1 MTTHARKNVSVM
13 AAVIS
18 AVGFATNLAFAL
30 PFPTYVA
37 DRLVS
42 EQAPNGSW
50 SGEEGYTG
58 SIIPG
63 LANAYRLT
71 GNLSYKATA
80 EDGGTYILNSA
91 GGNFYGDEAFA
102 LAELSKVN
110 ADPGSNP
117 WRTAVGNFYKAVR
130 SAPGGT
136 SAYINSFASI
146 DPSTAVFYLAHHTAA
161 AYYVNATDR
170 NIWRERTIDFLGTV
184 DDSTSNY
191 PVLALGAALWGLG
204 STGPL
209 EGRLIDPDAP
219 RDSIWYEK
227 YLADL
232 PMMTLRQQVPDGNP
246 RADSFYYRFDH
257 TDEGGYTEDTA
268 FGILGL
274 VAATRAIPGLNVDW
288 AIISAQ
294 ETLFDT
300 IDSNPLSASYGRVY
314 EYMGPGGATYATYA
328 GELLH
333 ALQPKPGDTDG
344 DGDVDLI
351 DLGHLAT
358 HYETT
363 EGAIWAHGDFDGDG
377 DVDLVDLGTLAGN
390 YGYGVPAPL
399 NFVADAAS
407 YDLVPEPTTLLCLLA
422 AGVFGLLPRRR
433 RA

>member
-1 MTTHARKNVSVM
+1 MM
-13 AAVIS
+13 AAVIL
-18 AVGFATNLAFAL
+18 AVGFATHVAVAL
-30 PFPTYVA
+30 PFPKYVA

-42 EQAPNGSW
+42 SQLPNGSW
-50 SGEEGYTG
+50 LGEQDYTG
-58 SIIPG
+58 SILPG
-63 LANAYRLT
+63 LTNAYKVT

-80 EDGGTYILNSA
+80 EDAGTYILNSA

-102 LAELSKVN
+102 LTELSRIS

-117 WRTAVGNFYKAVR
+117 WRTAVGQFYKAVKT
-130 SAPGGT
+130 APGGT
-136 SAYINSFASI
+136 SSYINSFASI

-170 NIWRERTIDFLGTV
+170 NLWREKTIDFLGTV
-184 DDSTSNY
+184 NDGSY
-191 PVLALGAALWGLG
+191 FPVLALGAAVWGLG

-209 EGRLIDPDAP
+209 EGRLIDPAALPGSD
-219 RDSIWYEK
+219 WYNK
-227 YLADL
+227 YLQDL
-232 PMMTLRQQVPDGNP
+232 PGMVLGQQVDDGEPYAN
-246 RADSFYYRFDH
+246 SFYSCFDH
-257 TDEGGYTEDTA
+257 TDSGGYTEDTA

-274 VAATRAIPGLNVDW
+274 IAATRAVPGLNLDW
-288 AIISAQ
+288 AIRTAL
-294 ETLFDT
+294 ETLFDS

-314 EYMGPGGATYATYA
+314 EHMGPSGATYATYA
-328 GELLH
+328 GELLR
-333 ALQPKPGDTDG
+333 ALQPHPGDTNG
-344 DGDVDLI
+344 DNDVDLV
-351 DLGHLAT
+351 DLGNLAA
-358 HYETT
+358 HYNMT
-363 EGAIWAHGDFDGDG
+363 EGAIWANGDFDGDG